1 MVGDRDEMESVIDVI
16 IIRKHRIELKK
27 KCQEVGADKSKEVAQ
42 SGTVKFRK

>member
-27 KCQEVGADKSKEVAQ
+27 NV
-42 SGTVKFRK
+42 RK

>member
-27 KCQEVGADKSKEVAQ
+27 KSV
-42 SGTVKFRK
+42 RK